1 MLSLYEANSGKN
13 FTCHWQAISSV
24 SNEYHFL
31 LHLSQFESAAPE
43 EEVRKLHQGVLTLIN
58 INPFISVVGDVSV
71 VLYVGKA
78 WMGYHSP

>member
-1 MLSLYEANSGKN
+1 MLSLYEANFGKN

-24 SNEYHFL
+24 SIHLCNEYHFL
-31 LHLSQFESAAPE
+31 LDLSQFESGAPE
-43 EEVRKLHQGVLTLIN
+43 EEVKKLHKVLN
-58 INPFISVVGDVSV
+58 INTFISVVGDVSV